1 MKRICGLLLTL
12 TLLLALVP
20 MTAAPVAAAEK
31 ETILIAGSDFQ
42 VSAHNTARIE
52 QVLSTLAMHGITK
65 ADGAFFCGDYTLN
78 SVDEN
83 QGQSTYGLD
92 TLKRLFTPIVG
103 NKMTFVQG
111 NHDPEDTVGL
121 SKAGNNDPASMKYG
135 AYVIHEDQYLQY
147 NWDHSGPIVEQT
159 AADLKKYLD
168 EKVRAGWNKPIFILS
183 HVGLHW
189 GNRTIKEGS
198 AIHGKMLVDVLN
210 EAGEKGLN
218 IIFLYGHD
226 HSGGYADFMGGSA
239 IYLKKGDTMEVCTG
253 EKKGHETRAIQFT
266 YMNAGYIG
274 YYSTTE
280 AACDATVTM
289 SVFRIKG
296 NEVII
301 TRYDGNVNLAKNQY
315 GIHNLKSAGV
325 WHPDYSEKGY
335 HAEPDLRVYAS
346 SRKVTAT
353 GDVAVD
359 TPMPTQVTEPTTTST
374 TETTVGSGVAVN
386 KTTAS
391 QAPTAAKSTQT
402 TGSAPA
408 DGGTQAVSTGVAS
421 DPASTEAS
429 RETDATAEPTSPGEE
444 VVPSTAPAENPA
456 SSVAPAQE
464 EGPPVGL
471 IVGIVGGCALLA
483 AAMVVVGI
491 VIKKKRQ

>member
-12 TLLLALVP
+12 ILLLALVP
-20 MTAAPVAAAEK
+20 MSATPVTAAEK

-42 VSAHNTARIE
+42 VSSHNTTRIE
-52 QVLSTLAMHGITK
+52 QVLNTLAIHGITK

-83 QGQSTYGLD
+83 QGQSSYGLG

-103 NKMTFVQG
+103 NNMTFVQG
-111 NHDPEDTVGL
+111 NHDPEDTEGL
-121 SKAGNNDPASMKYG
+121 SKAGNNDPASRKYG

-147 NWDHSGPIVEQT
+147 NWVNSDKVVEQT

-168 EKVRAGWNKPIFILS
+168 EKVRVGWNKPIFILS

-198 AIHGKMLVDVLN
+198 AIYGEKLVDVLN
-210 EAGEKGLN
+210 EGGQKGLN

-226 HSGGYADFMGGSA
+226 HSGGIADFMGGAA
-239 IYLKKGDTMEVCTG
+239 IYLKKGDAMEVCTG
-253 EKKGHETRAIQFT
+253 QKKEHHSRTINFT

-274 YYSTTE
+274 YYSTDEPT
-280 AACDATVTM
+280 CDATVTM

-325 WHPDYSEKGY
+325 WHPSYSEKGY
-335 HAEPDLRVYAS
+335 HAEPDTRVYAS

-353 GDVAVD
+353 DDVAVD
-359 TPMPTQVTEPTTTST
+359 TPMPGQVTEPTTTIT
-374 TETTVGSGVAVN
+374 TITTAGSGVAV
-386 KTTAS
+386 T
-391 QAPTAAKSTQT
+391 KSTTGKSSGTKSST
-402 TGSAPA
+402 TPSAT
-408 DGGTQAVSTGVAS
+408 GGVSTTGVAS
-421 DPASTEAS
+421 DPTQQDTTATQQDASP
-429 RETDATAEPTSPGEE
+429 TDSAPTSGGDTTQPSEGDETAEAPQVIVKKSE
-444 VVPSTAPAENPA
+444 V
-456 SSVAPAQE
+456 
-464 EGPPVGL
+464 PVGL
-471 IVGIVGGCALLA
+471 IIGIVGGAVLLA

-491 VIKKKRQ
+491 VIKKKRT